1 MAKIIT
7 QNNLVYYLFEDDKE
21 IERNETNTIINPS
34 LDDSDYH
41 KITIWDMNTN
51 NSVLIEN
58 ITYPEEEW
66 HPQKYTYT
74 AEDGFI
80 YNENWIDPRTIV
92 IEQPTIPEQD

>member
-1 MAKIIT
+1 MSKIIT

-21 IERNETNTIINPS
+21 IERNENNTIINPS

-58 ITYPEEEW
+58 ITYPDEEW

-74 AEDGFI
+74 NEDGFVL
-80 YNENWIDPRTIV
+80 NADWVDPRTIV
-92 IEQPTIPEQD
+92 IEKPTISEQE